1 MLEEDKTRKQ
11 ENHRSATKGQL
22 LTDVL
27 GVTCP
32 SATKGS
38 SLVAG
43 ALHRSQHED
52 YLSQQMK
59 TDWRADG
66 DLLVNTARL
75 QSQARIRRIVAR
87 VDSYRQ

>member
-32 SATKGS
+32 SATEVVVQLRAHS
-38 SLVAG
+38 TD
-43 ALHRSQHED
+43 RS
-52 YLSQQMK
+52 
-59 TDWRADG
+59 T
-66 DLLVNTARL
+66 
-75 QSQARIRRIVAR
+75 RITSRSR
-87 VDSYRQ
+87 